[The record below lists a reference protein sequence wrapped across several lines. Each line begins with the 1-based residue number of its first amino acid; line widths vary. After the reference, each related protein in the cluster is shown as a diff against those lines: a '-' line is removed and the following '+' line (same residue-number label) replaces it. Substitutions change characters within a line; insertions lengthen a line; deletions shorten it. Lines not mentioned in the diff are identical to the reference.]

1 MDMQKRLQ
9 ELADAAQAHDGSKAR
24 ALLARF
30 FDEGTFVELDRLA
43 RDGDH
48 PAEAAAG
55 YGLVNGAPAYAFA
68 QDREICSGAVSRA
81 QAAKIRRVYDMAA
94 QNGAPVVGIF
104 DSDGAR
110 LGDGIDAMDA
120 IAEILLASN
129 NLSGVVPQIAVVAG
143 ACVGSASLIAAN
155 ADIVV
160 GVKEADYYLNMGDKN
175 APAALEAEDIDD
187 AVEKVRQLL
196 SLLPQ
201 NNLDSVPVFEGDMP
215 ASAEQAE
222 IGTAAEMTADADS
235 LLYLYGDEED
245 CKTALGRIG
254 GMACGFVTM
263 AGDAVACAQ
272 ASRIARFVRMCDAF
286 SLPVLTFVDA
296 AGFQSLKGAAKVSH
310 AYAEATTAK
319 VTVIAGR
326 AYGPVY
332 IAAAGRNAGA
342 DVVLAWPA
350 AVISPVAP
358 ETAIHV
364 LWKDRL
370 AEMQNP
376 AEDRA
381 KLADEY
387 AQTVCSPL
395 EAAAAGYI
403 TDVVTPAETRGKLIA
418 VLEMLAGKRVSRLP
432 KKHSDIQL

>member
-296 AGFQSLKGAAKVSH
+296 AGFQSLRGAAKVSH

>member
-68 QDREICSGAVSRA
+68 QDRELCSGAVSRA

-160 GVKEADYYLNMGDKN
+160 GVKEADYYLNMGDKK
-175 APAALEAEDIDD
+175 APAALEAEDMDD
-187 AVEKVRQLL
+187 AMEKVRQLL

-222 IGTAAEMTADADS
+222 IGTAAEMTADVDS
-235 LLYLYGDEED
+235 LLYLYGDEEE

-370 AEMQNP
+370 AQMQNP

-381 KLADEY
+381 KLAEEY
-387 AQTVCSPL
+387 AQTACSPL

>member
-342 DVVLAWPA
+342 NVVLAWPA